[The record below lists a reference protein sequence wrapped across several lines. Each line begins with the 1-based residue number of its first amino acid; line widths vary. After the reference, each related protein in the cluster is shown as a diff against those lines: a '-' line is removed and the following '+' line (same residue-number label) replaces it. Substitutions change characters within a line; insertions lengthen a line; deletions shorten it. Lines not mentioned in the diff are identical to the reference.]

1 MADDLYNKAI
11 SFYNKGEYE
20 EALDAIRNS
29 SMATSKESLGLIR
42 ECEKLILE
50 QHIYLIKEYIEQQDY
65 LNASRKKEEY
75 KTKYGSNPKIENIII
90 PSSQKEINGE
100 NMSSQKVNS
109 HILFNKISF
118 RKAIILT
125 AIIPFVCNITSN
137 YIDSIA
143 TLFVSFL
150 FSQIIVSIFLFFV
163 LKHILEFIEKERFIA
178 KILWGGCI
186 SLLITRAIIVYD
198 IYKNRTFFINEA
210 LCFINEVLYEF
221 ILDVSIPKTV
231 VFETIG
237 TVLTLYFFYLIYKYG
252 YNNYRKAISIAI
264 ISIIVQTLGNINL
277 FCAHNGYGV
286 ILLLISGI
294 LWYISLFM
302 LYRKAKKVQ

>member
-1 MADDLYNKAI
+1 MDDLYNKAI
-11 SFYNKGEYE
+11 SFYNEGEYE

-29 SMATSKESLGLIR
+29 SMATSKDGQNLIR

-50 QHIYLIKEYIEQQDY
+50 QYVYLIKEYIEQQDY

-75 KTKYGSNPKIENIII
+75 KTKYGSKPKIENIII

-186 SLLITRAIIVYD
+186 SLLISRAIIVYD
-198 IYKNRTFFINEA
+198 IYKNRTFFINET
-210 LCFINEVLYEF
+210 LFEF

>member
-1 MADDLYNKAI
+1 MTDDLYNKAI

-50 QHIYLIKEYIEQQDY
+50 QYVYLIKEYIEQQDY

-75 KTKYGSNPKIENIII
+75 KAKYGSNPKIENIII

-186 SLLITRAIIVYD
+186 SLLISRAIIVYD
-198 IYKNRTFFINEA
+198 IYKNRTFFINET
-210 LCFINEVLYEF
+210 LFEF

-231 VFETIG
+231 AFETIG

>member
-1 MADDLYNKAI
+1 MTDDLYNKAI

-29 SMATSKESLGLIR
+29 SMATSKESFGLIR

-50 QHIYLIKEYIEQQDY
+50 QYVYLIKEYIEQQDY

-75 KTKYGSNPKIENIII
+75 KAKYGSNPKIENIII

-186 SLLITRAIIVYD
+186 SLLISRAIIVYD
-198 IYKNRTFFINEA
+198 IYKNRTFFINET
-210 LCFINEVLYEF
+210 LFEF

>member
-1 MADDLYNKAI
+1 MTDDLYNKAI

-50 QHIYLIKEYIEQQDY
+50 QYVYLIKEYIEQQDY

-75 KTKYGSNPKIENIII
+75 KAKYGSNPKIENIII

-186 SLLITRAIIVYD
+186 SLLISRAIIVYD
-198 IYKNRTFFINEA
+198 IYKNRTFFINET
-210 LCFINEVLYEF
+210 LFEF

-302 LYRKAKKVQ
+302 LYRKAKIVQ

>member
-1 MADDLYNKAI
+1 
-11 SFYNKGEYE
+11 
-20 EALDAIRNS
+20 
-29 SMATSKESLGLIR
+29 
-42 ECEKLILE
+42 
-50 QHIYLIKEYIEQQDY
+50 
-65 LNASRKKEEY
+65 
-75 KTKYGSNPKIENIII
+75 
-90 PSSQKEINGE
+90 
-100 NMSSQKVNS
+100 MSSQKVNS

-186 SLLITRAIIVYD
+186 SLLISRAIIVYD
-198 IYKNRTFFINEA
+198 IYKNRTFFINET
-210 LCFINEVLYEF
+210 LFEF

>member
-1 MADDLYNKAI
+1 MTDDLYNKAI

-50 QHIYLIKEYIEQQDY
+50 QYVYLIKEYIEQQDY

-75 KTKYGSNPKIENIII
+75 KAKYGSNPKIENIII

-150 FSQIIVSIFLFFV
+150 FSQIIVAIFLFFV

-186 SLLITRAIIVYD
+186 SLLISRAIIVYD
-198 IYKNRTFFINEA
+198 IYKNRTFFINET
-210 LCFINEVLYEF
+210 LFEF

>member
-1 MADDLYNKAI
+1 MTDDLYNKAI

-50 QHIYLIKEYIEQQDY
+50 QYVYLIKEHIEQQDY

-75 KTKYGSNPKIENIII
+75 KAKYGSNPKIENIII

-186 SLLITRAIIVYD
+186 SLLISRAIIVYD
-198 IYKNRTFFINEA
+198 IYKNRTFFINET
-210 LCFINEVLYEF
+210 LFEF

>member
-1 MADDLYNKAI
+1 MTDDLYNKAI

-50 QHIYLIKEYIEQQDY
+50 QYVYLIKEYIEQQDY

-75 KTKYGSNPKIENIII
+75 KAKYGSNSKIENIII

-186 SLLITRAIIVYD
+186 SLLISRAIIVYD
-198 IYKNRTFFINEA
+198 IYKNRTFFINET
-210 LCFINEVLYEF
+210 LFEF

>member
-1 MADDLYNKAI
+1 MTDDLYNKAI

-50 QHIYLIKEYIEQQDY
+50 QYVYLIKEYIEQQDY

-75 KTKYGSNPKIENIII
+75 KAKYGSNPKIENIII

-186 SLLITRAIIVYD
+186 SLLISRAIIVYD
-198 IYKNRTFFINEA
+198 IYKNRTFFINET
-210 LCFINEVLYEF
+210 LFEF

-264 ISIIVQTLGNINL
+264 ISITVQTLGNINL

>member
-1 MADDLYNKAI
+1 MTDDLYNKAI

-50 QHIYLIKEYIEQQDY
+50 QYVYLIKEYIEQQDY

-75 KTKYGSNPKIENIII
+75 KAKYGSNPKIENIII

-186 SLLITRAIIVYD
+186 SLLISRAIIVYD
-198 IYKNRTFFINEA
+198 IYKNRTFFINET
-210 LCFINEVLYEF
+210 LFEF

>member
-1 MADDLYNKAI
+1 MDDLYNKAI
-11 SFYNKGEYE
+11 SFYNEGEYE

-29 SMATSKESLGLIR
+29 SMATSKDGQNLIR

-50 QHIYLIKEYIEQQDY
+50 QYVYLIKEYIEQQDY

-75 KTKYGSNPKIENIII
+75 KTKYGSKPKIENIII

-150 FSQIIVSIFLFFV
+150 FSQIIVSIFLFFI

-186 SLLITRAIIVYD
+186 SLLISRAIIVYD
-198 IYKNRTFFINEA
+198 IYKNRTFFINET
-210 LCFINEVLYEF
+210 LFEF

>member
-1 MADDLYNKAI
+1 MI
-11 SFYNKGEYE
+11 S
-20 EALDAIRNS
+20 
-29 SMATSKESLGLIR
+29 
-42 ECEKLILE
+42 
-50 QHIYLIKEYIEQQDY
+50 
-65 LNASRKKEEY
+65 
-75 KTKYGSNPKIENIII
+75 
-90 PSSQKEINGE
+90 
-100 NMSSQKVNS
+100 
-109 HILFNKISF
+109 
-118 RKAIILT
+118 
-125 AIIPFVCNITSN
+125 
-137 YIDSIA
+137 
-143 TLFVSFL
+143 
-150 FSQIIVSIFLFFV
+150 
-163 LKHILEFIEKERFIA
+163 
-178 KILWGGCI
+178 
-186 SLLITRAIIVYD
+186 RAIIVYD
-198 IYKNRTFFINEA
+198 IYKNRTFFINET
-210 LCFINEVLYEF
+210 LFEF

>member
-1 MADDLYNKAI
+1 MTDDLYNKAI
-11 SFYNKGEYE
+11 SIYNKGEYE

-50 QHIYLIKEYIEQQDY
+50 QYVYLIKEYIEQQDY

-75 KTKYGSNPKIENIII
+75 KAKYGSNPKIENIII

-186 SLLITRAIIVYD
+186 SLLISRAIIVYD
-198 IYKNRTFFINEA
+198 IYKNRTFFINET
-210 LCFINEVLYEF
+210 LFEF